1 MDALFFGSFDPV
13 HNGHVKM
20 VEHLLTL
27 PDIDKVVIVP
37 AWRNPQKNTLT
48 QYDNRVDMLE
58 LAFADFGE
66 RVVINKIELYYAF
79 RQILAGFKPSTPT
92 WEIVELLR
100 TDNGNDFVIA
110 TTVETATSIHT
121 WENAEYF
128 YDKKFHVV
136 KFEDTLYPDEIQ
148 ELSKFKDITFSLL
161 EHEDNIH
168 STHIRNGS
176 NSLRRDNLPKAVFE
190 YIYKHDYLYPLNLRN
205 TSYTI
210 TEGEHE
216 GETYWSGRYTAVSG
230 IITANVNGEFYVLAN
245 KRGEGCPDYAG
256 YWNMP
261 CGFLERN
268 ETAEEGV
275 AREVLEECGVNL
287 DPKIFRLDSV
297 ETEPAFCNNGNV
309 TLRYYATL
317 FLDKLPEFGDT
328 SGEENEV
335 TDIKWI
341 PLKDFRKYKWAFNHY
356 DIVKNLYK
364 ESLTIPKFHSE
375 TK

>member
-27 PDIDKVVIVP
+27 PYIDRVVVVP
-37 AWRNPQKNTLT
+37 AWGNPFKNTLT
-48 QYDNRVDMLE
+48 PYIIRVEMLK
-58 LAFADFGE
+58 LAFERFGHD
-66 RVVINKIELYYAF
+66 VVVSEVEYKYVLN
-79 RQILAGFKPSTPT
+79 QIMAGVKPSTTT
-92 WEIVELLR
+92 WGIIEYLR
-100 TDNGNDFVIA
+100 EANDNFVIA
-110 TTVETATSIHT
+110 TTVETATSIYT

-128 YDKKFHVV
+128 YGKKFHVV

-148 ELSKFKDITFSLL
+148 ELSKFKDMTFSLL

-176 NSLRRDNLPKAVFE
+176 NSLRRDNLPKAVFD
-190 YIYKHDYLYPLNLRN
+190 YINRYNLYPLNLRN

-210 TEGEHE
+210 TEGEHK

-287 DPKIFRLDSV
+287 DPKIFHLDSV

-309 TLRYYATL
+309 TLRYSATL
-317 FLDKLPEFGDT
+317 LLDKLPKFGKT

-364 ESLTIPKFHSE
+364 ESLTIPTFHSKAE
-375 TK
+375 

>member
-27 PDIDKVVIVP
+27 PYIDRVVVVP
-37 AWRNPQKNTLT
+37 AWKNPQKNTLT

-66 RVVINKIELYYAF
+66 RVVINKVELYYAF
-79 RQILAGFKPSTPT
+79 RQILAGFKPSTAT

-100 TDNGNDFVIA
+100 NDNGDDFVIA

-136 KFEDTLYPDEIQ
+136 KFESILYPDEIQ

-261 CGFLERN
+261 CGFWNAMKPQRRVLREKYLRSA
-268 ETAEEGV
+268 ELTLIRRYFILTA
-275 AREVLEECGVNL
+275 
-287 DPKIFRLDSV
+287 
-297 ETEPAFCNNGNV
+297 
-309 TLRYYATL
+309 LR
-317 FLDKLPEFGDT
+317 P
-328 SGEENEV
+328 NQ
-335 TDIKWI
+335 
-341 PLKDFRKYKWAFNHY
+341 
-356 DIVKNLYK
+356 
-364 ESLTIPKFHSE
+364 HSAIME
-375 TK
+375 M

>member
-27 PDIDKVVIVP
+27 PYIDRVVVVP
-37 AWRNPQKNTLT
+37 AWGNPFKNTLT
-48 QYDNRVDMLE
+48 PYFIRVEMLK
-58 LAFADFGE
+58 LAFERFGHD
-66 RVVINKIELYYAF
+66 VVVSEVEYKYVLN
-79 RQILAGFKPSTPT
+79 QVMAGVKPSATT
-92 WEIVELLR
+92 WNIIEYLR
-100 TDNGNDFVIA
+100 EANDNFVIA

-121 WENAEYF
+121 WQNAEYF

-136 KFEDTLYPDEIQ
+136 KFEDMLYPDEIQ
-148 ELSKFKDITFSLL
+148 ELSKFKDITFSFL

-176 NSLRRDNLPKAVFE
+176 TSLRHDNLPKSVFD
-190 YIYKHDYLYPLNLRN
+190 YINKYNIYPLYLRN